1 VNYLHIDTR
10 GNKSLQLYASDERF
24 LTDDGVL
31 EVDAERWRVAQ
42 EYETY
47 SMLHR
52 NAKRADDRNGE
63 HAERFSEYRSIA
75 GLSFVHYIE
84 LGCGPFT
91 NSRLILPKIRTM
103 TVTLLDPLIKQYMT
117 HKHCSYTK
125 GTLCGHPVCL
135 VPRGIEEISLAEY
148 TNCFDIVVLVNVIE
162 HCRSAQKVLDV
173 ILSLL
178 RPNGMLIF
186 SEACIS
192 KAKIRGVVETMY
204 DAGHPIRMT
213 VEYVNRFL
221 QNFAPI
227 YRKDFDGLY
236 RQSWRHDVYFI
247 GRKHG

>member
-1 VNYLHIDTR
+1 VNYLHIDTH
-10 GNKSLQLYASDERF
+10 GNKSFQLYASDVRF

-63 HAERFSEYRSIA
+63 HAERFGEYRSIA
-75 GLSFVHYIE
+75 GLCFADYVE

-91 NSRLILPKIRTM
+91 NSRLILPKIKTR
-103 TVTLLDPLIKQYMT
+103 TVTLLDPLIEQYVT

-125 GTLCGHPVCL
+125 GTLCGHPVRL
-135 VPRGIEEISLAEY
+135 IPYGIEEISLSKHKS
-148 TNCFDIVVLVNVIE
+148 CFDIVVLVNVIE

-178 RPNGMLIF
+178 CRTAYLFFPKRAFQKRRFVVWWRPCTTPDI
-186 SEACIS
+186 
-192 KAKIRGVVETMY
+192 
-204 DAGHPIRMT
+204 
-213 VEYVNRFL
+213 
-221 QNFAPI
+221 
-227 YRKDFDGLY
+227 
-236 RQSWRHDVYFI
+236 QSA
-247 GRKHG
+247 